1 MHNGIL
7 QKAAVD
13 VDVFAGENV
22 LVDLVPDLGWE
33 SGKER
38 RGLRVLARRGSGT
51 LSIWILRVCN
61 RLECLL

>member
-51 LSIWILRVCN
+51 LSIWILRVYN